1 MARDKSEKLSAS
13 LPANYRPDFLTQLD
27 GRTTLGKAVRERHE
41 AILTDLGGPDSLSS
55 IKLSLVRRFVWF
67 EAMIEGM
74 ECRAAA
80 SEPVDVGVWT
90 QLVNSWLGIARMLGL
105 ERRPKRLP
113 SVAEYLKASKGNG
126 HQVSA

>member
-1 MARDKSEKLSAS
+1 MARERKLSAS
-13 LPANYRPDFLTQLD
+13 LPENYAPNFMTQLD
-27 GRTTLGKAVRERHE
+27 MRTVLGRAVRERHD
-41 AILTDLGGPDSLSS
+41 AILTDLGGAESLST

-80 SEPVDVGVWT
+80 SEPIDVGCWT
-90 QLVNSWLGIARMLGL
+90 QLVNSWLGIARILGL

-113 SVAEYLKASKGNG
+113 SVQEYLKRNG
-126 HQVSA
+126 REVAA